1 MDQLADE
8 VEKAVVSL
16 ENGEVI
22 IHATEAIF
30 GFAAKACSYDA
41 CMRVWKI
48 KNRPFNKKF
57 IVIFPSVREVGNYA
71 IIEQKNQK
79 KILETWP
86 GHITWVLRA
95 KDTCP
100 DWLKDSDNRI
110 AVRVPSHLQMLQ
122 LCKKSGPLI
131 STSANVANHLPA
143 KNYEEAIK
151 EFAGNSLVSFILRGK
166 TGGKTRPS
174 LIYDGLTCKIL
185 RS

>member
-1 MDQLADE
+1 MNQLADE
-8 VEKAVVSL
+8 VDKAIVSL
-16 ENGEVI
+16 DNGGVI

-30 GFAAKACSYDA
+30 GFAAKARNYGA

-57 IVIFPSVREVGNYA
+57 IVIFPSVREVGSYA
-71 IIEQKNQK
+71 TIEQKNQK

-86 GHITWVLRA
+86 GHTTWVLKA

-100 DWLKDSDNRI
+100 AWLKDSDNRI

-122 LCKKSGPLI
+122 LCKKCGPLI
-131 STSANVANHLPA
+131 STSANVTNHLPA
-143 KNYEEAIK
+143 KNYEEAIE
-151 EFAGNSLVSFILRGK
+151 EFAENSLVSFILRGK
-166 TGGKTRPS
+166 TDGKIRPS

>member
-1 MDQLADE
+1 
-8 VEKAVVSL
+8 
-16 ENGEVI
+16 
-22 IHATEAIF
+22 
-30 GFAAKACSYDA
+30 
-41 CMRVWKI
+41 
-48 KNRPFNKKF
+48 
-57 IVIFPSVREVGNYA
+57 
-71 IIEQKNQK
+71 
-79 KILETWP
+79 
-86 GHITWVLRA
+86 
-95 KDTCP
+95 
-100 DWLKDSDNRI
+100 
-110 AVRVPSHLQMLQ
+110 MLQ